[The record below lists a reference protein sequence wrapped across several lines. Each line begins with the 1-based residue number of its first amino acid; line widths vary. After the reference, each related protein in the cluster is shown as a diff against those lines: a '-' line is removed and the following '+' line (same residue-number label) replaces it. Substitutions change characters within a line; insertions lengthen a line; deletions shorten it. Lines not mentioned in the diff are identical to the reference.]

1 VIDALDAA
9 GKDIILLETVG
20 TGQTDIDV
28 AEVADVRV
36 VITAP
41 GLGDDIQA
49 MKSGLI
55 EIADVLVV
63 NKADREGAERTLQ
76 HLKGALSLKT
86 GDRANVPVLKVT
98 ATTGDGIPALAEAID
113 EIGAPIAAGGAL
125 ARRRR
130 RARYLIA
137 RAAADMVADRI
148 RLGQGAE
155 LDDLADAV
163 LAGAL
168 LPAQAAGKLVAKR

>member
-1 VIDALDAA
+1 
-9 GKDIILLETVG
+9 
-20 TGQTDIDV
+20 
-28 AEVADVRV
+28 
-36 VITAP
+36 
-41 GLGDDIQA
+41 
-49 MKSGLI
+49 
-55 EIADVLVV
+55 
-63 NKADREGAERTLQ
+63 
-76 HLKGALSLKT
+76 
-86 GDRANVPVLKVT
+86 LKVT
-98 ATTGDGIPALAEAID
+98 ATTGEGIPALAEAID

-125 ARRRR
+125 VRRRR